1 MTFKIK
7 ISQLYGSDN
16 ANETRFSHGAYL
28 NLISFFTDGITK
40 IFQ

>member
-1 MTFKIK
+1 MTFKMK

-16 ANETRFSHGAYL
+16 ANETRFFHGAYL